1 MNPPATGPT
10 ATGPADARRPA
21 GDADPIPGDALARL
35 RAAAPLVHN
44 ITNHVVMEPTA
55 NALLALGASPA
66 MLHSVDEV
74 EAFTPLAGA
83 LVVNIGTLDSAWLA
97 GMKLAI
103 AAARARGVPWV
114 LDPVAL
120 VASPYRTAAAADL
133 ARRGPAVIR
142 ANASEVLALAGATRP
157 GGRGPDSSHDA
168 EAAIDAGRGLAQET
182 GAVVA
187 ITGATDYVVD
197 GGSAVAIEGGDPL
210 MARVTGTGC
219 TATALIGAFVG
230 AGLAPRAAACCGLAC
245 LAAAGAQAAA
255 VAAGPGSLPV
265 ALLDHLYHLDQAAL
279 DGRARAA

>member
-1 MNPPATGPT
+1 MTPSATARPDPDPAANDGAAPGAIPT
-10 ATGPADARRPA
+10 
-21 GDADPIPGDALARL
+21 DALARL
-35 RAAAPLVHN
+35 RAESPLVHN

-55 NALLALGASPA
+55 NALLAIGAAPA

-83 LVVNIGTLDSAWLA
+83 LVVNIGTFESAWLA

-103 AAARARGVPWV
+103 AAARSHGIPWA

-120 VASPYRTAAAADL
+120 FASPYRTAAAADL

-142 ANASEVLALAGATRP
+142 ANASEVLALAGAAGA
-157 GGRGPDSSHDA
+157 GGRGPDSTHDA
-168 EAAIDAGRGLAQET
+168 EAALDAGRDLARET

-187 ITGATDYVVD
+187 ITGATDYVLD
-197 GGSAVAIEGGDPL
+197 AERLVAIEGGDAL

-219 TATALIGAFVG
+219 TATALVGAFLG
-230 AGLAPRAAACCGLAC
+230 AGLAPFEAACSGLAS
-245 LAAAGAQAAA
+245 LAAAGEQAAA

-265 ALLDHLYHLDQAAL
+265 ALLDHLYHLDQAAI